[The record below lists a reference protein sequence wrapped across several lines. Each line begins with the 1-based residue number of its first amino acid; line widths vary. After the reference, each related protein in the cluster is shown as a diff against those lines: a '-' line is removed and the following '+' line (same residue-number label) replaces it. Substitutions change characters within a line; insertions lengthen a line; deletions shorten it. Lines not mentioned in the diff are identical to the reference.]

1 MTYIIENANILKD
14 NQLQKRSLLIK
25 ENKIASVRTDFNQ
38 YKWMKMNAEPYIM
51 TPTFVLLN
59 NQIPYKGTFQ
69 EMKKYMTEEFLLKG
83 CTTILTCVNVSYE
96 REIPEKVREIK
107 TALMGSPVDFIISV
121 KIPIKKVT
129 QSFIRICKRERI
141 PAIFVEINKTEEL
154 EEIPWGWIRDALF
167 PFNCPLIPVISS
179 PAKKEAKDF
188 LSKWKMVM
196 IKEKIPCLFEE
207 LDENEPLPAM
217 VLNKIG
223 LYPQRAS
230 LMHGA
235 EVSYNLYLKARE
247 IKNVDEVSLFHY
259 HGDRLVVTIH
269 KGKVIRSGGE
279 VLYRPG
285 NGEYVK
291 VKTPSFFTI

>member
-1 MTYIIENANILKD
+1 MVYIIENANILKD
-14 NQLQKRSLLIK
+14 NQLQRRCLLIK
-25 ENKIASVRTDFNQ
+25 DNRIASIRTDVSQ
-38 YKWMKMNAEPYIM
+38 YKWMKMNAEAYIM

-59 NQIPYKGTFQ
+59 NHLPSKGTFQ
-69 EMKKYMTEEFLLKG
+69 EIKKYMTDTFLIKG

-96 REIPEKVREIK
+96 KEILEKLREMK
-107 TALMGSPVDFIISV
+107 TALMGSPVDFIIGV
-121 KIPIKKVT
+121 KIPIKLLT
-129 QSFIRICKRERI
+129 QSLIRICKRERI
-141 PAIFVEINKTEEL
+141 PAIFVEINKVEEL
-154 EEIPWGWIRDALF
+154 EMIPWGWIREAMF
-167 PFNCPLIPVISS
+167 PFNNPLIPVISS
-179 PAKKEAKDF
+179 KDKKEAKDI
-188 LSKWKMVM
+188 LNRWNMIM
-196 IKEKIPCLFEE
+196 IKEKIPCLSGE
-207 LDENEPLPAM
+207 LEENEPLSAA

-223 LYPQRAS
+223 LYPQKAS

-269 KGKVIRSGGE
+269 KGKVIRSGRE

-291 VKTPSFFTI
+291 VKTTSYFTI